1 MEIVEL
7 VNNFATYLINIMSH
21 LGPISGIVLIILES
35 ILPFLPLS
43 VFIALNGASFGYVF
57 GYIISW
63 VSTCIGCLISFLIFR
78 KIFKNKFDKLL
89 SKKNVKQ
96 IKKIKKKFSTITFSA
111 LVLIIAL
118 PFTPAFA
125 VNIAAGLSDMSLR
138 KFMIAILI
146 GKLSITYFWTYI
158 GKSLLESMMDF
169 KTIITVALLLLG
181 AYVISKLVSKKLK
194 IE

>member
-63 VSTCIGCLISFLIFR
+63 VSTCIGCLLSFLIFR

-96 IKKIKKKFSTITFSA
+96 IKKIKEKFSTITFSA

-181 AYVISKLVSKKLK
+181 AYIISKLVSKKLK

>member
-181 AYVISKLVSKKLK
+181 AYIISKLVSKKLK

>member
-63 VSTCIGCLISFLIFR
+63 VSTCIGCLLSFLIFR

-96 IKKIKKKFSTITFSA
+96 IKKIKEKFSTITFSA

>member
-1 MEIVEL
+1 MELMEL
-7 VNNFATYLINIMSH
+7 INNFATYLIHMMSH
-21 LGPISGIVLIILES
+21 LGPISGIVLIVLES

-57 GYIISW
+57 GYVLSW
-63 VSTCIGCLISFLIFR
+63 LSTSVGCFISFFIFR
-78 KIFKNKFDKLL
+78 KFFKEKFDKFL
-89 SKKNVKQ
+89 SKKNTKQ
-96 IKKIKKKFSTITFSA
+96 VMKIKKKFDSITFSG

-125 VNIAAGLSDMSLR
+125 VNIAAGLSDMSFK

-158 GKSLLESMMDF
+158 GKSLLESMMDL
-169 KTIITVALLLLG
+169 KTIITVGLLLLG
-181 AYVISKLVSKKLK
+181 AYILSKLVSKKLK

>member
-63 VSTCIGCLISFLIFR
+63 FSTCIGCLISFLIFR

-181 AYVISKLVSKKLK
+181 AYIISKLVSKKLK

>member
-63 VSTCIGCLISFLIFR
+63 VSTCIGCLLSFLIFR

-181 AYVISKLVSKKLK
+181 AYIISKLVSKKLK